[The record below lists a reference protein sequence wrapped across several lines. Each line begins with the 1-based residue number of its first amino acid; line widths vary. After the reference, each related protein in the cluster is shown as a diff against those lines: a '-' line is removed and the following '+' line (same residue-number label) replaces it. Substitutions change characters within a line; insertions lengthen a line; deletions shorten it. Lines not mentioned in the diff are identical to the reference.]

1 MKQNKVSLTH
11 YAMKKQD
18 IEAYIGLGGY
28 HGLKTALDMDKSA
41 VVKEVKDSKLRGRG
55 GAGFPTG
62 TKWAGVPPSEE
73 TYVVCNADEGEPG
86 TFKDRYIM
94 ENTPFLLLEGM
105 TIAGYAVGASKGF
118 IYIRGEYPKIADT
131 IKKALEM
138 ARTQNMLGNNI
149 LGSGFSF
156 DIEIKRGGGSYVVG
170 DETALLSSLMG
181 KRGFPWMKP
190 PYPTEKG
197 LWDRPTVV
205 NNVETLSYVPLI
217 LAYGAAAF
225 SKIGVEGSTG
235 PKLYSVSGH
244 VNSPGVYEFPMGV
257 SVKDLIEAAGGVQGQ
272 LKAVQI
278 GGTAGPIYDAES
290 LSMQLDYDAM
300 QTAGGTLGS
309 GAVVV
314 MNSKTNMAG
323 VLDVSMRFFAEESCG
338 QCFPCRYGTRQLNYM
353 AQRIAA
359 GTGRQ
364 SYLSL
369 MQDTGE
375 VMQATSFCP
384 FGQSVSTPLNSLLKH
399 FGDEVKGFIQQ
410 QDYVKEVI

>member
-1 MKQNKVSLTH
+1 
-11 YAMKKQD
+11 
-18 IEAYIGLGGY
+18 
-28 HGLKTALDMDKSA
+28 
-41 VVKEVKDSKLRGRG
+41 
-55 GAGFPTG
+55 
-62 TKWAGVPPSEE
+62 
-73 TYVVCNADEGEPG
+73 
-86 TFKDRYIM
+86 
-94 ENTPFLLLEGM
+94 
-105 TIAGYAVGASKGF
+105 
-118 IYIRGEYPKIADT
+118 
-131 IKKALEM
+131 
-138 ARTQNMLGNNI
+138 
-149 LGSGFSF
+149 
-156 DIEIKRGGGSYVVG
+156 
-170 DETALLSSLMG
+170 
-181 KRGFPWMKP
+181 
-190 PYPTEKG
+190 
-197 LWDRPTVV
+197 VV

-217 LAYGAAAF
+217 LAHGAAAF

-244 VNSPGVYEFPMGV
+244 VNSPGVYEFPMGIR
-257 SVKDLIEAAGGVQGQ
+257 VKDLLQAPGGVQGQ
-272 LKAVQI
+272 LKAVQN
-278 GGTAGPIYDAES
+278 GGTAGPIYDTGA

-300 QTAGGTLGS
+300 QAAGGTLGS

-353 AQRIAA
+353 AQHIAA

-364 SYLSL
+364 SYLPL

-375 VMQATSFCP
+375 VMKASSFCP